1 METGR
6 TDRFV
11 QDCFGLLIHW
21 GIYAVAAGY
30 ECVKNREHFRDENDT
45 LYIDTALIN
54 V

>member
-1 METGR
+1 MATTR

-11 QDCFGLLIHW
+11 QGRFGLLVHG

-45 LYIDTALIN
+45 LYIDTA
-54 V
+54 